1 VKCKTVEAQRSA
13 EMTCAEMTE
22 AEALRRARNGEAP
35 GFEHLYRL
43 HSGRV
48 YALCLRMAGSPF
60 TAQRLTRETFLQM
73 FRKLRT
79 LRGELSVSARLHR
92 LTILTVLKEFR
103 EEGTS
108 TIPSSE
114 PDGMPADGDFPIE
127 LESC

>member
-79 LRGELSVSARLHR
+79 LRGELSVSERL
-92 LTILTVLKEFR
+92 LKEFR

-114 PDGMPADGDFPIE
+114 ADGMPADGDFPIE

>member
-1 VKCKTVEAQRSA
+1 VKCKSVEAQRSA
-13 EMTCAEMTE
+13 EMTCTEMTE
-22 AEALRRARNGEAP
+22 AEALRRARNGETL

-48 YALCLRMAGSPF
+48 YALCLRMAGSPLV
-60 TAQRLTRETFLQM
+60 AQRLTRESFLQM

-79 LRGELSVSARLHR
+79 SRGELSVSVRLHR
-92 LTILTVLKEFR
+92 LTILAVLKEFR
-103 EEGTS
+103 KEGTS

>member
-1 VKCKTVEAQRSA
+1 MKCKSVEAQRSA
-13 EMTCAEMTE
+13 EMTCTEMTE
-22 AEALRRARNGEAP
+22 AKALRRARNGETL

-48 YALCLRMAGSPF
+48 YALCLRMAGSPLV
-60 TAQRLTRETFLQM
+60 TQRLTRESFLQM

-79 LRGELSVSARLHR
+79 SRGELSVSVRLHR
-92 LTILTVLKEFR
+92 LTILAVLKEFR
-103 EEGTS
+103 KEGTS

>member
-1 VKCKTVEAQRSA
+1 MKCKSVEAQRSA
-13 EMTCAEMTE
+13 EMTCTEMTE
-22 AEALRRARNGEAP
+22 AEALRRARNGETL

-48 YALCLRMAGSPF
+48 YALCLRMAGSPLV
-60 TAQRLTRETFLQM
+60 TQRLTRESFLQM

-79 LRGELSVSARLHR
+79 SRGELSVSVRLHR
-92 LTILTVLKEFR
+92 LTILAVLKEFR
-103 EEGTS
+103 KEGTS